1 MKLLNR
7 EQIETL
13 AKFKSSDFLTTS
25 FYLDTNKSRMTKKEV
40 KLSLKNLIKNN
51 EKRLDQMSLD
61 KAKKESLS
69 KDLDRIYQFCSHEL
83 ASYNFA
89 GIAIF
94 SCSSQGFWQVF
105 NLCNSPRNRII
116 FDQNPYVRP
125 LSAILDEHHRIC
137 VLTIDRK
144 EAKWYDIF
152 MGDILLIK
160 SIIGDV
166 PSKIKEGGWRGYESK
181 RIERHISGRLREHL
195 KKAANITFELFKKN
209 SFDRFFLGCKDEHYT
224 ELEPLFHPYFKDKLK
239 GRLKIKPGDS
249 PDRILKEALKLKNEL
264 KVQEKRE
271 LVLSFVSELEKGN
284 LAVSGLKNTL
294 RKLNNG
300 EVQTLLIT
308 RNFSKPGK
316 ICPKCGFLFVDE
328 TQCPTCQS
336 KTEPLVDVIDEAV
349 ELAMDKRCRVKHINP
364 PSKLSRYGNI
374 GAILRYK
381 T

>member
-7 EQIETL
+7 PQIESL
-13 AKFKSSDFLTTS
+13 AKFKSRDFLTTS

-40 KLSLKNLIKNN
+40 KLSLKNLVSSGKT
-51 EKRLDQMSLD
+51 RLSQMSLD
-61 KAKKESLS
+61 KAKKESLF
-69 KDLDRIYQFCSHEL
+69 KDLEIIYRFCSHEL
-83 ASYNFA
+83 PAYNFA
-89 GIAIF
+89 GIGVF
-94 SCSSQGFWQVF
+94 SCSSQDFWQVF

-137 VLTIDRK
+137 VLTLDRK

-152 MGDILLIK
+152 MGDITLIK

-166 PSKIKEGGWRGYESK
+166 PSKVKEGGWEGYESK
-181 RIERHISGRLREHL
+181 RIERHISGRLRKHL
-195 KKAANITFELFKKN
+195 KTAAKVTFELFKET
-209 SFDRFFLGCKDEHYT
+209 SFDRFFIGCQDEYYT
-224 ELEPLFHPYFKDKLK
+224 ELESLFHSYCKDRLK
-239 GRLKIKPGDS
+239 GRLRIKPADP
-249 PDRILKEALKLKNEL
+249 PDKILKEALELKNEL
-264 KVQEKRE
+264 KVQEKKD
-271 LVLSFVSELEKGN
+271 LVLSFVSELEKGR
-284 LAVSGLKNTL
+284 LTISGLKNTL

-300 EVQTLLIT
+300 EAQILLIT

-328 TQCPTCQS
+328 THCLSCQS
-336 KTEPLVDVIDEAV
+336 ETEPLVDVIDEAI
-349 ELAMDKRCRVKHINP
+349 ELAMDKRCSVKHINP

-374 GAILRYK
+374 GAFLRYK